1 MIMEDS
7 HVTMSCI
14 FLSNLS
20 EKTMSS
26 LQKSAPEV
34 KAEEQVK
41 PEIKDFKHHW
51 NCHCEVSTVD
61 NWVYLHYIK
70 P

>member
-1 MIMEDS
+1 
-7 HVTMSCI
+7 MS
-14 FLSNLS
+14 F
-20 EKTMSS
+20 